1 MVTYVFS
8 SQVLLFIPLFNLKC
22 FSFTLLEFILEC
34 HTPLLLYMS
43 THLLILTQTIW
54 FRCNPCLL
62 HLMLYCELYA
72 STLLCYSFSMRIHL
86 YAFMPLHLYTSTP
99 LQLYAST
106 LLRLYA
112 STPLHLCAS
121 TPLHLYAST
130 PLRLYASTTLHFYAS
145 MPLHLCA
152 STPLH

>member
-1 MVTYVFS
+1 MYIAMVTYVFS

-43 THLLILTQTIW
+43 THLLILTQTIC

-86 YAFMPLHLYTSTP
+86 YAFMPLHLY
-99 LQLYAST
+99 AST
-106 LLRLYA
+106 TLCLY
-112 STPLHLCAS
+112 TS
-121 TPLHLYAST
+121 TPLHLYTST
-130 PLRLYASTTLHFYAS
+130 PLCLYTSTLEAHR
-145 MPLHLCA
+145 
-152 STPLH
+152 